1 MLGSGATMQDEQ
13 DKDAATPRFKVVEL
27 IDALG
32 GAIGVRS
39 AALQAG
45 YEPLP
50 YRTIQNWKTRGQA
63 PADGVALLF
72 VLGLDKLALFDP
84 FDYVEGAK

>member
-1 MLGSGATMQDEQ
+1 MLGNGAVMQDNQ
-13 DKDAATPRFKVVEL
+13 DKDTPRFKVVEL

-39 AALQAG
+39 LALQAG

-63 PADGVALLF
+63 PANGVALLL
-72 VLGLDKLALFDP
+72 VLGLERNVLFDP
-84 FDYVEGAK
+84 FNYVEGVK